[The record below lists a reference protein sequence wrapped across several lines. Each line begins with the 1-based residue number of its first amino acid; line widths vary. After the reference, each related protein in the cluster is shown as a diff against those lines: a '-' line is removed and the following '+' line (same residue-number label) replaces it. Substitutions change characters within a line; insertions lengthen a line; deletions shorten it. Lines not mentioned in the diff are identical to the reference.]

1 MTEALER
8 YRDTTLWRVR
18 EVKIPRGDWVSLVLG
33 AYGRRY
39 HLGYNAEEGRFAR
52 NKCLVELERRGVDS
66 DLLIAF
72 LKPFV

>member
-1 MTEALER
+1 MTEEIAR
-8 YRDTTLWRVR
+8 YRDTATWRVR
-18 EVKIPRGDWVSLVLG
+18 EKRYPRGDWVSLVLG
-33 AYGRRY
+33 AHGRRY
-39 HLGYNAEEGRFAR
+39 HLGYNTKEGRFAR